1 MAVSKI
7 IASHLMLFTFLQP
20 FALVKYFHLTLF
32 DQSQLQILGRMIRV
46 DHVEDYKKPKEHG
59 NEDEV
64 TMKLRAE
71 GCAPKLPDSPEE
83 MSSEE
88 EPLQVKVKVKKGI

>member
-1 MAVSKI
+1 
-7 IASHLMLFTFLQP
+7 
-20 FALVKYFHLTLF
+20 
-32 DQSQLQILGRMIRV
+32 MIRV

-71 GCAPKLPDSPEE
+71 GCAPQVPDSPEE

-88 EPLQVKVKVKKGI
+88 EPLQVKVKVKKGKKNASCWISFLFYKLL